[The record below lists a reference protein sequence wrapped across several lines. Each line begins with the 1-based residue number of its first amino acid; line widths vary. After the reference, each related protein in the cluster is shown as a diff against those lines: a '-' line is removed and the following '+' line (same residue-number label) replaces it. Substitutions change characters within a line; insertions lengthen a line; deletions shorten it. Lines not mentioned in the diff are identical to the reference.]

1 MGNSRSSTSRH
12 GVGEGQGYVY
22 APLWCWLIMRGA
34 LGTKHDC
41 FAGRST
47 MLFRDGLFVLPLR
60 GETWH
65 LIRLVAMGNSRSS
78 TSRHGVGEGQG
89 YVYAPWWC
97 WLIMWVEARAKPGVM
112 SK

>member
-1 MGNSRSSTSRH
+1 MGGLVNVQIESS
-12 GVGEGQGYVY
+12 G
-22 APLWCWLIMRGA
+22 PL
-34 LGTKHDC
+34 
-41 FAGRST
+41 S
-47 MLFRDGLFVLPLR
+47 GLFVLPLR

-112 SK
+112 ST